1 MSPQKSPEPTIV
13 KACAPAASR
22 RWFCS
27 TSGQSINMRTRKQ
40 RGFILIE
47 LLAVMV
53 AIMVLAAL
61 FLWVISQRATS
72 DSRLNNAKLYCT
84 GMILYAVDNQQHYPT
99 NLVQTLPY
107 LRQANLTPSSPD
119 QFEIL
124 YRGSM
129 DDLTNSIVSRII
141 VIRSKSWQD
150 QDGNWERIYGFADGH
165 CETQSQPN
173 DNFDRWENL
182 HSAVLNRKR

>member
-1 MSPQKSPEPTIV
+1 
-13 KACAPAASR
+13 
-22 RWFCS
+22 
-27 TSGQSINMRTRKQ
+27 MRTRKQ

-47 LLAVMV
+47 PPAVMV
-53 AIMVLAAL
+53 VIVVLAGL
-61 FLWVISQRATS
+61 FLWVISQGTAS
-72 DSRLNNAKLYCT
+72 DSRLNNAKLYCA

-107 LRQANLTPSSPD
+107 LRQANLTPNSPD

-129 DDLTNSIVSRII
+129 DELSNSVVSRII

-165 CETQSQPN
+165 CETQSQLN
-173 DNFDRWENL
+173 RWENQ